1 MSVSSVADVSS
12 NLRGFVARE
21 RLPVSL
27 FLVGATFCLTAYLCL
42 AASPAWSQTT
52 GTSPQAS
59 TSTVDQGPSKADG
72 NWKATLGAGVSYRPE
87 YEGGDELAPSPIP
100 LVDITWKDRVFLNTR
115 QGLGAY
121 AIRTDRFRL
130 GGSLGYSMGR
140 DEDDADALE
149 GLGDI
154 DPAAQVHLFGS
165 YSFGMVRLHADLSQD
180 LGGSD
185 GLQFEPG
192 ATVIYPV
199 SKSLTLSAGV
209 SATWA
214 SDDYMQAYFGVSP
227 AQSLSSGLDTYSA
240 EAGFKRADLNIG
252 ATWAMNERWFTR
264 ANLGFGYLLGDAAD
278 SPITQDEFQPSVSLF
293 VGYKF

>member
-1 MSVSSVADVSS
+1 MSVSPAADVSS
-12 NLRGFVARE
+12 NLRAFVTRE

-27 FLVGATFCLTAYLCL
+27 FVLGTGLCLTAYLSL
-42 AASPAWSQTT
+42 VATSAWSQTLDI
-52 GTSPQAS
+52 PQRPAPMP
-59 TSTVDQGPSKADG
+59 VDIHTPKTESD
-72 NWKATLGAGVSYRPE
+72 WKVTLGAGVSYRPE
-87 YEGGDELAPSPIP
+87 YEGGDELEPSPIP
-100 LVDITWKDRVFLNTR
+100 LVDITWKDRLFLNTR

-130 GGSLGYSMGR
+130 GTSLGYSLGR

-154 DPAAQVHLFGS
+154 DPAAQAHLFGS
-165 YSFGMVRLHADLSQD
+165 YSYGMVRLHADLSQD

-185 GLQFEPG
+185 GLQVEPG
-192 ATVIYPV
+192 ATFMYPV

-214 SDDYMQAYFGVSP
+214 SDDYMQAYFGVTP
-227 AQSLSSGLDTYSA
+227 AQSLRSGLDTYDA

-252 ATWAMNERWFTR
+252 ATWSVNENWFTR